1 MNFSKKNILV
11 LTDGSQGM
19 KSQVLGLAKEF
30 SSNISSI
37 ETKLLFP
44 WSKIQPG
51 IIPFFS
57 WVFLNKLKLDIIP
70 DIIISCGRKSTYLSI
85 YFKKRYSKTIT
96 IHIQNPKINF
106 KKFNYIIAPQHDNI
120 EGENVLTSVGAL
132 HKFSKNIFKKNFDED
147 FDIPKKNLVSIVIG
161 GSNHHYNFSIKE
173 INQLCLK
180 ITIIKKLNP
189 KFNILI
195 LFSRRTSDDMKF
207 LLSKNLK
214 NISIIQNE
222 KHKNPYSFAL
232 KYSDL
237 FIVTSDSTSMISECA
252 FTGKPIYVFHLPFKR
267 KSKRIENFHK
277 QFEELNITKKI
288 SNKNDLIPWIYK
300 TLNESERIASILRK
314 RIIKENS

>member
-132 HKFSKNIFKKNFDED
+132 HKFSKNIFKK
-147 FDIPKKNLVSIVIG
+147 ILMK
-161 GSNHHYNFSIKE
+161 
-173 INQLCLK
+173 
-180 ITIIKKLNP
+180 
-189 KFNILI
+189 ILI
-195 LFSRRTSDDMKF
+195 Y
-207 LLSKNLK
+207 
-214 NISIIQNE
+214 Q
-222 KHKNPYSFAL
+222 
-232 KYSDL
+232 
-237 FIVTSDSTSMISECA
+237 
-252 FTGKPIYVFHLPFKR
+252 
-267 KSKRIENFHK
+267 
-277 QFEELNITKKI
+277 KKI
-288 SNKNDLIPWIYK
+288 
-300 TLNESERIASILRK
+300 
-314 RIIKENS
+314 